1 MGDFVVPAA
10 LADSAA
16 ADDLPDRR
24 NWIRELPGIVTE
36 LAQRWSL
43 QLGEPFQPGGQCS
56 WVAPTSDSQG
66 RDLVLKVGW
75 RHTEAVH
82 EADALRVWDGRGAVI
97 VHDADTFDRT
107 SALLL
112 ERCVPGVALSLL
124 ATEHEQDLVLAELL
138 PRLWQ
143 EPACG
148 QPFRSLELMCA
159 QWADEFEEK
168 RAVAPDS
175 IDPGLARDGME
186 LFRGLPATSD
196 RRVLLCTDLHAENI
210 LAAERE
216 PWLAIDPKPYVG
228 DPTYDALQHMLCCD
242 ARLFSDPVGMV
253 RRLAD
258 LLHLE
263 RERLSLWLFARCV
276 QESIDR
282 PALQQVAARLAP
294 AW

>member
-1 MGDFVVPAA
+1 M
-10 LADSAA
+10 
-16 ADDLPDRR
+16 
-24 NWIRELPGIVTE
+24 
-36 LAQRWSL
+36 
-43 QLGEPFQPGGQCS
+43 
-56 WVAPTSDSQG
+56 
-66 RDLVLKVGW
+66 
-75 RHTEAVH
+75 H

-124 ATEHEQDLVLAELL
+124 ATEHRAG
-138 PRLWQ
+138 PR
-143 EPACG
+143 PRRTAAPVVAGAGFG

-282 PALQQVAARLAP
+282 PALQQVAVRLAP